1 MSLAGIVIHKEGMV
15 KPQRF
20 TILPLAVQ
28 GFGNVGSAVAI
39 FFAQAGATIISVSDS
54 QGGIYNENGIDLEEA
69 RAHKLEHGLLSG
81 LHESTSITN
90 QELLELDCE
99 ILIPACPVAGSRPV
113 EILIGKSFPG
123 MLVGLVEGSFIL
135 MMAVI
140 WFEVPLR
147 GSLGA
152 LYIGMFLFILSG
164 VGIGLMISS
173 LAVTQQ
179 QGMLGAFLFMV
190 PAIILSGFA
199 TPIANMPTVVQWIT
213 YADPLRYFLIIL
225 RGVFLEG
232 DDASMLLHY
241 YWPMAIIAVVTL
253 SFAGW
258 LFRHRMS

>member
-99 ILIPACPVAGSRPV
+99 ILIPATGHAGSLSVYGAGDHSVRV
-113 EILIGKSFPG
+113 CDTHRQHADGG
-123 MLVGLVEGSFIL
+123 AMDH
-135 MMAVI
+135 
-140 WFEVPLR
+140 LR
-147 GSLGA
+147 RSAA
-152 LYIGMFLFILSG
+152 LFSDHLTWRISG
-164 VGIGLMISS
+164 
-173 LAVTQQ
+173 
-179 QGMLGAFLFMV
+179 
-190 PAIILSGFA
+190 
-199 TPIANMPTVVQWIT
+199 
-213 YADPLRYFLIIL
+213 
-225 RGVFLEG
+225 RG
-232 DDASMLLHY
+232 
-241 YWPMAIIAVVTL
+241 
-253 SFAGW
+253 
-258 LFRHRMS
+258 